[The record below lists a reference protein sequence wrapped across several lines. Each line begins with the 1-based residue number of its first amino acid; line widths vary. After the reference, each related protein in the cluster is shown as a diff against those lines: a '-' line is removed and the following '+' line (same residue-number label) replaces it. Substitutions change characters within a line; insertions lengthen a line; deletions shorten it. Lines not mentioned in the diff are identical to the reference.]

1 MYVETYNGTLVNIN
15 MFNGLQIEPD
25 PAEEGVMTVTA
36 NIPGL
41 SLMVYRGSE
50 AGCRRCLRGIKAA
63 LVEKREVYSYSDM
76 LLDMDWFDLKENN
89 SRYP

>member
-1 MYVETYNGTLVNIN
+1 MFVETYNGTLVNLN

-25 PAEEGVMTVTA
+25 PAEEGVMAVTA

-63 LVEKREVYSYSDM
+63 LSGEIKVYSHSDM
-76 LLDMDWFDLKENN
+76 LLDMDWFESK
-89 SRYP
+89 